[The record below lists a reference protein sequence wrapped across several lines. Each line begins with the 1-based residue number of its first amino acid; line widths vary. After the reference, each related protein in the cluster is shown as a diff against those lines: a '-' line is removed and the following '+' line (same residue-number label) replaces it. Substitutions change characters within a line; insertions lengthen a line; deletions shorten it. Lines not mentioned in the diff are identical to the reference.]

1 MRATERTQSVDWFRV
16 IVDLERSG
24 YSHDRIAAECMRSKG
39 WVNNLKCIPGTEPRH
54 RDGVVLLAIW
64 SDATGRKAL
73 QAPRVLSQR

>member
-1 MRATERTQSVDWFRV
+1 MAAAERVQSIDWFRV

-24 YSHDRIAAECMRSKG
+24 FSHERIALECMRSKG

-64 SDATGRKAL
+64 SDATGKKAL
-73 QAPRVLSQR
+73 QAPRMTAR